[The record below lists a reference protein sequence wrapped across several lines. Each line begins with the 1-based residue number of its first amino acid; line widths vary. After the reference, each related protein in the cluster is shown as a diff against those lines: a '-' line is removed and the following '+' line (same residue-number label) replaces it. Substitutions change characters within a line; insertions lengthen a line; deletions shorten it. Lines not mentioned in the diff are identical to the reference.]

1 MSHWP
6 CVKLNAHTVSMS
18 AIEAGQKER
27 DETETVS
34 AMASLSMQQPT
45 NLTYVYIKLYR
56 NIKFDSYLFPLPF
69 EIRERFTRSDFS
81 ELPQN
86 IPEKFPRS
94 RWNRTTPN
102 EEEKRETGR
111 RSCID
116 PITRLSLRSYR
127 FFVERE

>member
-45 NLTYVYIKLYR
+45 NLT
-56 NIKFDSYLFPLPF
+56 
-69 EIRERFTRSDFS
+69 
-81 ELPQN
+81 
-86 IPEKFPRS
+86 
-94 RWNRTTPN
+94 
-102 EEEKRETGR
+102 
-111 RSCID
+111 
-116 PITRLSLRSYR
+116 
-127 FFVERE
+127 